1 MPSFIQGPYRL
12 HRSLL
17 DDALRGGECLPMN
30 PARGRA
36 PRKRQ
41 SRGRTHGCR
50 HPTQVRS
57 ILTPK
62 AFFLCRLHKL
72 APDTATSHAGAENAI
87 PRFCADV
94 AKPCSFPLVRHI
106 FSAQSRTS
114 LSRPA
119 ISGSPKFCPPYH
131 SRRFGGPPA
140 RPSEDEFTFFNRP
153 ADPKRG
159 LRLVPNRNASRD
171 TRSGHP
177 STQGK
182 CLRVRASTPPRGVP
196 LTGYRPSLAK
206 GGALGRPATPSIR
219 SATGWIFLS
228 ETARFYRRSAS
239 LIQVGHS
246 PRGDRSAVAN

>member
-41 SRGRTHGCR
+41 SRGRTCGCT

-62 AFFLCRLHKL
+62 GFFLCRLHKL

-94 AKPCSFPLVRHI
+94 AKPCSFSANASYI
-106 FSAQSRTS
+106 FRAITNLIVAARYFRIPEILSA
-114 LSRPA
+114 LSFPQVW
-119 ISGSPKFCPPYH
+119 G
-131 SRRFGGPPA
+131 PA
-140 RPSEDEFTFFNRP
+140 RE
-153 ADPKRG
+153 A
-159 LRLVPNRNASRD
+159 LRRRIYLLQ
-171 TRSGHP
+171 
-177 STQGK
+177 ST
-182 CLRVRASTPPRGVP
+182 
-196 LTGYRPSLAK
+196 
-206 GGALGRPATPSIR
+206 
-219 SATGWIFLS
+219 
-228 ETARFYRRSAS
+228 RRS
-239 LIQVGHS
+239 
-246 PRGDRSAVAN
+246 